1 MFINYNVFAQL
12 LIALRPSKALFW
24 FIDVYTSGSCT
35 YVLIFLSVAGA
46 RASPYSRRIK
56 KLDRRRLRNKF
67 TQQIPVGKSRHEKNR
82 SRTSDFHVLIT
93 ESISI
98 ARKHAPRSK
107 KYLRD
112 QTTGH
117 VRVLLSF
124 FPFLLSFYIKSDN
137 LLLFA
142 NYSVILATQRNA
154 CSFVLVLHLASFT
167 SFSLLSVLRFNVLA
181 SSLQCYFYFPFSHL
195 LFRYLLWVSY
205 LLPLPFHLT
214 FISNPYAT
222 SLHFPPHTLSH
233 THFPSLSVSNGSSFS
248 HGLSFLPLNH
258 AQTLSLSAS
267 SVAHQ
272 CLPILSTLL
281 FFSVLSAFSS
291 IVADPSQVFSGK
303 RSRAWHPLRTRDL
316 LINMATSGGQA
327 ARHKETSRVE
337 PLSTVY
343 TAHGAFKAA
352 LFLASDV
359 SSIHL
364 FRFPPVCHLSLCYML
379 TFVSSTIAPRTCY
392 SGHGI
397 GLFICTCTLV
407 RIQKLMQ
414 FIQSSE
420 PRSIH

>member
-46 RASPYSRRIK
+46 RAPPYSRRIK

-137 LLLFA
+137 FLLLT

-167 SFSLLSVLRFNVLA
+167 SFSLLSVLRFNALA
-181 SSLQCYFYFPFSHL
+181 SSLRRYFYFPFSHH

-222 SLHFPPHTLSH
+222 SLHFPPHTLPH
-233 THFPSLSVSNGSSFS
+233 THTFLLYPCQMVPLFLMVFPFCLSTTWKPYLYLPHRWHTSVSPFCRLFSF
-248 HGLSFLPLNH
+248 FPF
-258 AQTLSLSAS
+258 
-267 SVAHQ
+267 
-272 CLPILSTLL
+272 CLL
-281 FFSVLSAFSS
+281 FPLSWPIPAKFFRESVLAR
-291 IVADPSQVFSGK
+291 GT
-303 RSRAWHPLRTRDL
+303 RCERA
-316 LINMATSGGQA
+316 
-327 ARHKETSRVE
+327 
-337 PLSTVY
+337 
-343 TAHGAFKAA
+343 
-352 LFLASDV
+352 
-359 SSIHL
+359 
-364 FRFPPVCHLSLCYML
+364 
-379 TFVSSTIAPRTCY
+379 
-392 SGHGI
+392 
-397 GLFICTCTLV
+397 ICW
-407 RIQKLMQ
+407 
-414 FIQSSE
+414 
-420 PRSIH
+420 

>member
-1 MFINYNVFAQL
+1 MFAQL

-46 RASPYSRRIK
+46 RALPYSRRIK

-137 LLLFA
+137 LLLFT
-142 NYSVILATQRNA
+142 NYSVILVTQRNA
-154 CSFVLVLHLASFT
+154 YSFVLVHLASFT
-167 SFSLLSVLRFNVLA
+167 SFSLLSILRFNVLA

-195 LFRYLLWVSY
+195 LFHYLLWVSY

-222 SLHFPPHTLSH
+222 SLHFPPHTLPH
-233 THFPSLSVSNGSSFS
+233 THFPFLSLSNGSSFS

-258 AQTLSLSAS
+258 VKILSLSAS

-281 FFSVLSAFSS
+281 FFSILSAFSS

-343 TAHGAFKAA
+343 TAHGAFKAT

-359 SSIHL
+359 SSIRL
-364 FRFPPVCHLSLCYML
+364 FRFPLVCHLSLCYML
-379 TFVSSTIAPRTCY
+379 TFESSTIAPRTCY

-397 GLFICTCTLV
+397 GLFIYTCTLV
-407 RIQKLMQ
+407 RI
-414 FIQSSE
+414 
-420 PRSIH
+420 

>member
-46 RASPYSRRIK
+46 RALPYSRRIK

-137 LLLFA
+137 LLLFT
-142 NYSVILATQRNA
+142 NYSVILVTQRNA
-154 CSFVLVLHLASFT
+154 YSFVLVHLASFT
-167 SFSLLSVLRFNVLA
+167 SFSLLSILRFNVLA

-195 LFRYLLWVSY
+195 LFHYLLWVSY

-222 SLHFPPHTLSH
+222 SLHFPPHTFPH
-233 THFPSLSVSNGSSFS
+233 THFPFLSLSNCSSFS

-258 AQTLSLSAS
+258 VKILSLSAS

-281 FFSVLSAFSS
+281 FFSILSAFSS

-343 TAHGAFKAA
+343 TAHGAFKAT

-359 SSIHL
+359 SSIRL
-364 FRFPPVCHLSLCYML
+364 FRFPLVCHLSLCYML
-379 TFVSSTIAPRTCY
+379 TFESSTIAPRTCY

-397 GLFICTCTLV
+397 GLFIYTCTLV
-407 RIQKLMQ
+407 RI
-414 FIQSSE
+414 
-420 PRSIH
+420 